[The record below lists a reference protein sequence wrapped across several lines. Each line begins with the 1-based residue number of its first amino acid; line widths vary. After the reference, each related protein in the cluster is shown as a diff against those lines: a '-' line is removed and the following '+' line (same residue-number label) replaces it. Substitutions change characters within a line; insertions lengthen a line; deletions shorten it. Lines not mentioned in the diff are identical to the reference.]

1 MPPGLAPN
9 SGQLPGLG
17 AAARARVPQTA
28 SDSGPKK
35 RNRIRF
41 SCTTCREKKL
51 KCNRS
56 QPCDQCIKRNIIST
70 CNYVPYSYPRDVLR
84 AQAAISQRGGRSPPM
99 DSNGQERLRY
109 LEHLVTVLRRQ
120 LAERGG
126 SSEDSSASSAKAAG
140 AKPPTDTKLPETP
153 GDLSGVKITTP
164 AGNLV
169 GDLRFVD
176 AANWEAILDDV
187 TNLTDQLKT
196 ADAEEDDGEYPVD
209 SLVTASGPILLSGSW
224 QSATVSEMVEYY
236 MPPRG
241 VTDRLIAR
249 FFQGKEPA
257 WLMFHVPTFMK
268 QYEEFWE
275 NPQSYSLTWVGLL
288 LIMIAHAALFCLRGD
303 EEVPGGL
310 GQPMHVCDLYR
321 VYSAQCLALDDVTKP
336 GKYKVEALIL
346 YFGIEYLRLSDAS
359 RGTSILMTMTV
370 RLAMHMGLHRDPNH
384 YSNLS
389 IYETEMRRRL
399 WTLLMEI
406 DLLVAFQFGL
416 PANVQP
422 RYFDTGLPRNFLD
435 EDFDETTTVVPQERP
450 QTERT
455 PALYTIVKSR
465 LVAAFA
471 DILSTVTSRDQPT
484 YGEVLRLDKKLEKAH
499 DDIPPL
505 LRMRT
510 FSLSIPDPV
519 DLIMQRLWIE
529 LMYQKARIVLHRRY
543 FTVARSDN
551 RYRYSHF
558 ACIDAATLILQHQFD
573 IHNEMVPGG
582 RLSKERWFLSSLSTH
597 DFLLANMM
605 LCLELSHLLRKRDGD
620 FDTTPEPIDK
630 ERLLNIISTSRTIW
644 QARCDESAEATR
656 AFKILSRMLTISTGV
671 QYDGAPE
678 SSPMAEIS
686 PAQRPSY
693 QFAQGINLRDFAEQH
708 SHQPYMHEQPP
719 MAPWPMA
726 QVPPAMAPGIWQEQP
741 VPIPMAESMGDAV
754 PGMDW
759 SNWDSQILNAPAES
773 MEIPWT
779 NFFRP
784 S

>member
-1 MPPGLAPN
+1 
-9 SGQLPGLG
+9 
-17 AAARARVPQTA
+17 
-28 SDSGPKK
+28 
-35 RNRIRF
+35 
-41 SCTTCREKKL
+41 
-51 KCNRS
+51 
-56 QPCDQCIKRNIIST
+56 
-70 CNYVPYSYPRDVLR
+70 
-84 AQAAISQRGGRSPPM
+84 M

-153 GDLSGVKITTP
+153 GDLSG
-164 AGNLV
+164 
-169 GDLRFVD
+169 
-176 AANWEAILDDV
+176 V

-268 QYEEFWE
+268 
-275 NPQSYSLTWVGLL
+275 
-288 LIMIAHAALFCLRGD
+288 
-303 EEVPGGL
+303 
-310 GQPMHVCDLYR
+310 QPMHVCDLYR

-693 QFAQGINLRDFAEQH
+693 QFAQALSSAVHARAAADGSVADGA
-708 SHQPYMHEQPP
+708 S
-719 MAPWPMA
+719 A
-726 QVPPAMAPGIWQEQP
+726 PAMAPGIWQEQP